1 MTEQGQDLFSDAQD
15 LRTWT
20 RNIDAIVGG
29 FHHAQIVITA
39 VRANVFAQLEKPAA
53 PADVASALD
62 WSERGVRMLLDGL
75 VAVGLV
81 ERDGPNYRNTAA
93 ASACLIPGA
102 PHDQTHIIAHKAAG
116 WDNWGRLEEAV
127 RTGAAIPRESPK
139 RSPEDLRAFILG
151 MADIGR
157 MSAEMMLAA
166 IDIAPYR
173 RMLDIGGGPGTYS
186 IAFVKAQP
194 DMRATVIDLPEVLPI
209 GREQAE
215 IAGVSDK
222 VTFVEGDLTT
232 DDFGGPFDLILL
244 SNIIH
249 SSDAPTNQDVVRRAH
264 AALAPGGMLIVKDF
278 LLDSGRV
285 GPAYGLIFALQML
298 LHTAAGDTYTID
310 DVAAWTDAAGFPP
323 GRLVD
328 LTPQSRLWIVERK
341 RQP

>member
-1 MTEQGQDLFSDAQD
+1 VTEPRQNLFSEAQD
-15 LRTWT
+15 VPTWT
-20 RNIDAIVGG
+20 RNIDAIAGA
-29 FHHAQIVITA
+29 FQQAQILITA
-39 VRANVFAQLEKPAA
+39 VRANVFAQLEKPVV
-53 PADVASALD
+53 PADVASALG

-75 VAVGLV
+75 VALGLV

-102 PHDQTHIIAHKAAG
+102 PHDQTHIITHKAGG
-116 WDNWGRLEEAV
+116 WESWGRLEEAV
-127 RTGAAIPRESPK
+127 RTGAAIPRESPN

-157 MSAEMMLAA
+157 MNAEAMLAA
-166 IDIAPYR
+166 LDIAPYR

-194 DMRATVIDLPEVLPI
+194 DMRATVLDLPDVLPI

-215 IAGVSDK
+215 RAGVSDK
-222 VTFVEGDLTT
+222 VTFIEGDLTT
-232 DDFGGPFDLILL
+232 SDFGGPFDLILL

-249 SSDAPTNQDVVRRAH
+249 SVDASTNQDVVRRAH
-264 AALAPGGMLIVKDF
+264 AALEPGGMLIIKDF

-298 LHTAAGDTYTID
+298 LHTPAGDTYTID

-323 GRLVD
+323 GRFVD
-328 LTPQSRLWIVERK
+328 LAPQSRLWIVQRK
-341 RQP
+341 RQS

>member
-20 RNIDAIVGG
+20 RSIDAIVGG

-39 VRANVFAQLEKPAA
+39 VRANIFAQLEEPVA
-53 PADVASALD
+53 PADVASALG

-127 RTGAAIPRESPK
+127 RTGAAIPRQSPK

-298 LHTAAGDTYTID
+298 LHTAAGDSYTVD

-341 RQP
+341 R